1 MEWRL
6 DSNFKKAP
14 REALGFGRLVVVVL
28 LLYGIVRADSLLSF
42 SHLIWHNGHKSQP
55 RTRIRIIPNHLS
67 QTWNSIQ
74 NSGRISKFKC
84 HVVALSKPIVF
95 DMSIAQESCHQSGL
109 TPLKDNEIVWEAR
122 APSLLFFNCFLSVV
136 ARWAVSQSGVLPKSG
151 RIGDMI
157 IQWTSMPD
165 R

>member
-14 REALGFGRLVVVVL
+14 RERLCCFAVVRHRTCRL
-28 LLYGIVRADSLLSF
+28 SSLFLP
-42 SHLIWHNGHKSQP
+42 SHLASSQRSHKSQP

-84 HVVALSKPIVF
+84 HVVALSKPIGF
-95 DMSIAQESCHQSGL
+95 DMSIAQESHHQSGL
-109 TPLKDNEIVWEAR
+109 TPPKDKKIVRKAR
-122 APSLLFFNCFLSVV
+122 APSVLFCDCFLSVV
-136 ARWAVSQSGVLPKSG
+136 AR
-151 RIGDMI
+151 
-157 IQWTSMPD
+157 
-165 R
+165 